1 MRKIFILILIVL
13 LMFSGVAFGDNKK
26 AKEETK
32 KQSSSPD
39 TVTKTYFLKHIS
51 PKAVDK
57 AMRAYFWAPLSYDR
71 NGNMITVKMLKEN
84 IPEFEKLL
92 KRMDVEKKK
101 VLIRVFTVIASNE
114 GKSSNIENKDLKRVL
129 SELQKVLSFKAFR
142 VDGASA
148 LTIKDGQ
155 ERGYLQ
161 LSSSSSLKLELGDIY
176 IKGQKAGDRIVGFE
190 FILKQESRFLGKDGG
205 LFTNTLIRSETSVKE
220 NGYLV
225 AGVSKIGKDGDS
237 LVLVINAEIK

>member
-1 MRKIFILILIVL
+1 MRKIIILILVIL
-13 LMFSGVAFGDNKK
+13 LMFSGLAFGDNNK
-26 AKEETK
+26 AKQETK
-32 KQSSSPD
+32 KQSSSSIY
-39 TVTKTYFLKHIS
+39 VTKTYFLKHIS
-51 PKAVDK
+51 PRTVDK
-57 AMRAYFWAPLSYDR
+57 AMRAYFRSTPSYER

-84 IPEFEKLL
+84 IPEFENLL
-92 KRMDVEKKK
+92 KKIDVEKKK

-114 GKSSNIENKDLKRVL
+114 GKSSIIENKDLKRVL
-129 SELQKVLSFKAFR
+129 TELQKVLSFKAFR

-148 LTIKDGQ
+148 LTVKDGQ
-155 ERGYLQ
+155 ERGSLQ

-176 IKGQKAGDRIVGFE
+176 IKEEKAGDRIVGFE
-190 FILKQESRFLGKDGG
+190 FILNQESRFLTKDGG
-205 LFTNTLIRSETSVKE
+205 LFNNTLIRSETFVKE

>member
-1 MRKIFILILIVL
+1 MRKIIILILMIL
-13 LMFSGVAFGDNKK
+13 LTFSGVAFGDDNKSK
-26 AKEETK
+26 QETK
-32 KQSSSPD
+32 KQSSSSNV
-39 TVTKTYFLKHIS
+39 VTKTYFLKHI
-51 PKAVDK
+51 PPQTVD
-57 AMRAYFWAPLSYDR
+57 MSLHAYCFHSSYER
-71 NGNMITVKMLKEN
+71 NGNMITVKILKEN

-92 KRMDVEKKK
+92 KKMDVEKKK

-114 GKSSNIENKDLKRVL
+114 GKSSIIENKDLKRVL

-148 LTIKDGQ
+148 LTVKDGQ

-161 LSSSSSLKLELGDIY
+161 LSSSSSLKLELRDIY
-176 IKGQKAGDRIVGFE
+176 IKEEKPGDRIVGFE
-190 FILKQESRFLGKDGG
+190 FILNQESRFLGKDGG
-205 LFTNTLIRSETSVKE
+205 LFNNTLIRSETSVKE